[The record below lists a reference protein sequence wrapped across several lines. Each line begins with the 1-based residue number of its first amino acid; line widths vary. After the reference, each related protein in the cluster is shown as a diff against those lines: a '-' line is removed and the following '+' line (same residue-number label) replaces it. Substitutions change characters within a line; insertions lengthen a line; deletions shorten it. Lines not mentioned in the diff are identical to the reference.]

1 MTVYEPALV
10 RDDFKVAPGQPQRRL
25 STESRRL
32 MLYLELLVLDV
43 SALLAGSLIS
53 TAALGQLNQLSLGY
67 FPSLA
72 VIALYVFAAANN
84 GGYSIGALRRSAE
97 SVRLAVGA
105 FVPAVLL
112 VIIIAFL
119 LKSSENISRL
129 SFALGLGLG
138 GSALVVMRAIFP
150 RHAARVTQG
159 RLVNELVIVDGKPLT
174 DWINAP
180 VVMDAERLGIRPDLD
195 DPAML
200 DRFGNLTAAFDRVV
214 IDSVSER
221 HREWALLLKGA
232 NVDGEIVMEE
242 YNQFGA
248 IGVGSCDGKAS
259 MLVARKPLSIHDRMR
274 KRLLDLAIT
283 VPLIILIS
291 PLLLLTAT
299 AIKLD
304 TRGPVLFKQLRIG
317 RGNRLFQVLK
327 FRSMLVERADAVGNR
342 STERNDDRVT
352 RVGRF
357 IRATSIDELP
367 QLFNV
372 LLGDMS
378 LVGPRPHTLGS
389 LAGGRLFWHI
399 DVTYWHR
406 HQLKPG
412 ITGLAQVRGFRGATH
427 ELSDLTNRLQADMEY
442 IQGWDIWRDITILV
456 NTFRVVVHRNA
467 F

>member
-1 MTVYEPALV
+1 
-10 RDDFKVAPGQPQRRL
+10 
-25 STESRRL
+25 
-32 MLYLELLVLDV
+32 
-43 SALLAGSLIS
+43 LAV
-53 TAALGQLNQLSLGY
+53 AAL
-67 FPSLA
+67 A
-72 VIALYVFAAANN
+72 
-84 GGYSIGALRRSAE
+84 
-97 SVRLAVGA
+97 
-105 FVPAVLL
+105 PAVLL
-112 VIIIAFL
+112 VVIIAFL
-119 LKSSENISRL
+119 LKGSENISRL
-129 SFALGLGLG
+129 NFAFGVGLG
-138 GSALVVMRAIFP
+138 GTALVFVRALFP
-150 RHAARVTQG
+150 RHALRVTRG
-159 RLVNELVIVDGKPLT
+159 RLVNELVIVDGKSLA
-174 DWINAP
+174 DWVNAP
-180 VVMDAERLGIRPDLD
+180 VVMDAERIGIRPDLD
-195 DPAML
+195 DPVML
-200 DRFGNLTAAFDRVV
+200 DRFGHLTAAFDRIV

-221 HREWALLLKGA
+221 HRNWALLLKGA

-248 IGVGSCDGKAS
+248 IGVGNCDGRAS
-259 MLVARKPLSIHDRMR
+259 MLVARKPLSMHDRMR
-274 KRLLDLAIT
+274 KRMLDLAIT

-291 PLLLLTAT
+291 PLLLLTAL
-299 AIKLD
+299 AVKLD
-304 TRGPVLFKQLRIG
+304 SRGPILFKQLRIG

-327 FRSMLVERADAVGNR
+327 FRSMRAERADPRGDK

-412 ITGLAQVRGFRGATH
+412 ITGLAQVRGFRGATL

-456 NTFRVVVHRNA
+456 NTFRVRKGGQPIKRRCGEQPRGKCSQEL
-467 F
+467 